1 MSKQGLNYFAS
12 RVQGGGFGGP
22 MLVVPSPAGFDVFS
36 DAGGGKVEDQHYQ
49 IEYERIDSEEKLL
62 SWILTLCDKSWVTND
77 VIRCLIHQWEAK
89 FDRKISRQV

>member
-49 IEYERIDSEEKLL
+49 IEYERIDSEEKLPL
-62 SWILTLCDKSWVTND
+62 RCFVKNR
-77 VIRCLIHQWEAK
+77 VIARGSFACPAGRR
-89 FDRKISRQV
+89 FSA